1 MNWICTLKLAR
12 DKYKNLLDDCKLQ
25 TVCNYLFGNKIQTHR
40 AEDDVRMAMKLY
52 NFLICNPNQNIFKT
66 INDKNILCFDVETTG
81 TNSKKHLIVEVCFCI
96 FNKNRIKF
104 NYTKCINIHKIYIP
118 PIDIKTGKPINNITQ
133 EDIDNGDELIDVLY
147 IFMRKIKEYK
157 VENIIAHNLSFDK
170 NMLINNIKREYE
182 KDKKNNKIINIIKVL
197 GFHDIINNN
206 NIQRT
211 INFGVK

>member
-1 MNWICTLKLAR
+1 MKWDCSYKIAR
-12 DKYKNLLDDCKLQ
+12 NKYKSLECHKLEFL
-25 TVCNYLFGNKIQTHR
+25 YKHLFGNKIQTHR
-40 AEDDVRMAMKLY
+40 AEDDVDMGIKIYKEMTRGPFGNSNSLNKLY
-52 NFLICNPNQNIFKT
+52 
-66 INDKNILCFDVETTG
+66 FDVETTG
-81 TNSKKHLIVEVCFCI
+81 LSQDDEIVEISFKI
-96 FNKNRIKF
+96 FNENEIKF
-104 NYTKCINIHKIYIP
+104 NYTKCINIHKKYNVN
-118 PIDIKTGKPINNITQ
+118 GINNITQ

-157 VENIIAHNLSFDK
+157 VKNIIAHNLSFDK

-182 KDKKNNKIINIIKVL
+182 KDKKNNKIINIINVL